1 MLFFSDN
8 SLYSGSDP
16 EVGAE
21 NYLQCS
27 PDSLFES
34 DDCVLTDVN
43 LSEAS
48 EDNLIN
54 DYKNK
59 FSYNTLHSDGD
70 SYPNSPINDMDTDF
84 TDGLMVN
91 PSDVKVEPA
100 SPSSSAPPLIPLV
113 SHAKL
118 EPDVVVKQE
127 TQQPQQHVAKTQHS
141 VLKHPTIVIT
151 NSNSGVRTSS
161 NTARLLVP
169 KLPSNT
175 TVKLESGER
184 WRIGTG
190 STKILVSGTQTNLK
204 SSARRTIDSHLISS
218 SNNTGADGELFL
230 TEEEKRTL
238 ISEGYSIPKK
248 LPLTKAEERSLKKIR
263 RKIKNKISAQES
275 RRKKK
280 EYLDLLERKYEA
292 IQDEKNGWMRKC
304 EELEMQN
311 KELHKQLQELKSQ
324 IIDFDEVVVSPDSS
338 FHTKSMETMESEK
351 NMLDIPDPF
360 DIDVD

>member
-1 MLFFSDN
+1 MCVFVCNPQNMTKIIINTGPAAAGCVVLAGKALIIHSSFITAHIVICTLDPGHMIFFS
-8 SLYSGSDP
+8 
-16 EVGAE
+16 
-21 NYLQCS
+21 
-27 PDSLFES
+27 
-34 DDCVLTDVN
+34 
-43 LSEAS
+43 
-48 EDNLIN
+48 
-54 DYKNK
+54 
-59 FSYNTLHSDGD
+59 
-70 SYPNSPINDMDTDF
+70 DMDTDF

-127 TQQPQQHVAKTQHS
+127 TQQPQQHVAKAQHS

-218 SNNTGADGELFL
+218 SNNTVRHCSTFPHFL
-230 TEEEKRTL
+230 TFPGSTNIEMLTTGAHESFRT
-238 ISEGYSIPKK
+238 IKEAV
-248 LPLTKAEERSLKKIR
+248 LPL
-263 RKIKNKISAQES
+263 
-275 RRKKK
+275 
-280 EYLDLLERKYEA
+280 LDEGPVL
-292 IQDEKNGWMRKC
+292 M
-304 EELEMQN
+304 
-311 KELHKQLQELKSQ
+311 
-324 IIDFDEVVVSPDSS
+324 F
-338 FHTKSMETMESEK
+338 
-351 NMLDIPDPF
+351 
-360 DIDVD
+360 